1 MNTSETDLELI
12 ERFISGKLS
21 QTELE
26 DFETRMEEDHEF
38 ARKLRLRKTFPSL
51 FKAEG
56 HDEIVMTPDS
66 TPAEKPGKE
75 KAHSSKNRYFVWGG
89 IVLFLAMAV
98 VYFLFIRTG
107 PAHQEMTAEKSVVK
121 TAVKTPAPKP
131 AGEPGHPPMKT
142 ADQTVFNK
150 KIRERQSKTIK
161 RWLNRLTRE

>member
-66 TPAEKPGKE
+66 TPAEKPERKKRILQRTGI
-75 KAHSSKNRYFVWGG
+75 SSGG
-89 IVLFLAMAV
+89 G
-98 VYFLFIRTG
+98 LFIPGDGRRVFPVHQDRPCTPGDDRGEKRCQNSCKNPGSETCRGTG
-107 PAHQEMTAEKSVVK
+107 ASSHEN
-121 TAVKTPAPKP
+121 
-131 AGEPGHPPMKT
+131 G
-142 ADQTVFNK
+142 
-150 KIRERQSKTIK
+150 
-161 RWLNRLTRE
+161 